1 MQLSQT
7 KEIVEHVSRVEG
19 RTPTMEIT
27 RVWHEL
33 LKHVDF
39 EVANKATTLALQ
51 DHNVVQVLPKSVLS
65 KVPSAIAELNRLLKH
80 SELDESTWRSDPEP
94 ICAAHMLQ
102 ITRCDACCDVLAR
115 ESRRL
120 DRDQLHE
127 WAVANVYV
135 KEELPF

>member
-1 MQLSQT
+1 MNISET
-7 KEIVEHVSRVEG
+7 AEIVRRVALVEG
-19 RTPTMEIT
+19 RPAPDQM
-27 RVWHEL
+27 VPAWHDL
-33 LKHVDF
+33 IGHLDF

-94 ICAAHMLQ
+94 VCSAHMLN
-102 ITRCDACCDVLAR
+102 ITRCDPCCEVLAR
-115 ESRRL
+115 QSRRL

>member
-1 MQLSQT
+1 MNIDQT
-7 KEIVEHVSRVEG
+7 KEVTDRVSLIEG
-19 RTPTMEIT
+19 RVFSPATVKT
-27 RVWHEL
+27 WHDL
-33 LKHVDF
+33 IGHLDF

-51 DHNVVQVLPKSVLS
+51 DHNVVQVLPKAVLS
-65 KVPSAIAELNRLLKH
+65 KVPSAIAELNRLLRH

-94 ICAAHMLQ
+94 VCSAHMLN
-102 ITRCDACCDVLAR
+102 ITRCDPCCEVLAR
-115 ESRRL
+115 QSRRL